1 MALQALNVS
10 VVEVS
15 AGCVGQGNLSVEVS
29 DYNISCTNSSVL
41 SRPSSKVRG
50 RISFLLSARCL
61 WRVTKA
67 DVSNASDG
75 IPPARRQHLAAHIW
89 V

>member
-15 AGCVGQGNLSVEVS
+15 VGCVGQGNLSVEVS

-50 RISFLLSARCL
+50 RISLFFLRA
-61 WRVTKA
+61 
-67 DVSNASDG
+67 AS
-75 IPPARRQHLAAHIW
+75 HE
-89 V
+89 